1 MIKISIIMPVYNKEK
16 YLRDTID
23 AILRQDYE
31 NFELITVDDGST
43 DDSKI
48 ICSEYANKDDR
59 VKVYHIEN
67 GGVSNARNIG
77 IRYAT
82 GDYIQFI
89 DADDT
94 INQNTFNKYIE
105 VLRDKDYDVIFSSYN
120 KVDHNQR
127 ILDRVNLNYKGDIN
141 KSNIIANFAE
151 NQFNTGYYGWISNKL
166 IKRKLIKENNI
177 EFDKSIVLAEDLDF
191 FIKVYT
197 YSESF
202 YFINYYTFNYLQE
215 AENSS
220 FFQPKIDYYTQLLIH
235 LRIKYFIEYN
245 NNYNNDNRKIL
256 EQRIRDYTFY
266 SVFYEELNRQ
276 KIEIMVNKLYGNKK
290 IAESLVLEYKPTFR
304 NFIVFLISKNRI
316 KEVYILL
323 KIRNKAKKIVKNIIG
338 E

>member
-43 DDSKI
+43 DDSEI

-166 IKRKLIKENNI
+166 IKRKLIKKNNI

-220 FFQPKIDYYTQLLIH
+220 FFQLKIDYYTQLLIH

-256 EQRIRDYTFY
+256 EQRIRDYIFY
-266 SVFYEELNRQ
+266 AVFYEELNRE

-323 KIRNKAKKIVKNIIG
+323 KIRNTAKKIVKNIIG

>member
-1 MIKISIIMPVYNKEK
+1 MPVYNKEK

-202 YFINYYTFNYLQE
+202 YFLNYYTFNYLQE

-323 KIRNKAKKIVKNIIG
+323 EIRNKAKKIVKNIIG

>member
-202 YFINYYTFNYLQE
+202 YFLNYYTFNYLQE

-323 KIRNKAKKIVKNIIG
+323 EIRNKAKKIVKNIIG

>member
-1 MIKISIIMPVYNKEK
+1 MPVYNKEK

>member
-1 MIKISIIMPVYNKEK
+1 MPVYNKEK

-323 KIRNKAKKIVKNIIG
+323 EIRNKAKKIVKNIIG